1 MPLLLNGMLSNILI
15 AGGLFAV
22 VMLLRRWIKNP
33 AVIHLLLVL
42 ILVKLIMPAYWQ
54 PQIELFPAEA
64 VFVEDNSSTEQTDTL
79 TNHSDKQELLSVVES
94 SSLQQSRA
102 PLKNLSEHPA
112 ESDSTAQS
120 KLIDLQNKQAD
131 SSKHTADSRWMTGF
145 LSWNRLREISFLTAL
160 ILTWGTGSIVC
171 FLLSAIRI
179 LRFQQRLR
187 HTQPASHD
195 LIQQTSSLAARI
207 GLKSVPR
214 VELISAN
221 ISPLLWVFCIRARII
236 LPAKLLAQL
245 NQAERET
252 LLLHELAHYRRRDHW
267 VRLLELLATGVYW
280 WNPLLWWLRREI
292 RITEEA
298 CCDAWV
304 IQTLPDLRR
313 AYAEVLVKAMGFVS
327 QSQQITAAT
336 GMGSQHFLEQRLKSI
351 MCDSVRCRLSRP
363 LKTGIAVL
371 ALLLLPFAPIA
382 VHSQTETETE
392 SETAVAIDT
401 LPTVEEILN
410 GYHANLQN
418 LLPIEMTYRVL
429 SQENMNCITRDQFE
443 LEAIKRFP
451 NLDRSEITVDGKVPS
466 EDEFRFMDI
475 SLQLKQQQLERQL
488 TPEAIQERL
497 REKVVEQRYFWTDGS
512 SFHQRWPYWS
522 DSERQQNPKLDQ
534 GPVWPPE
541 NLNQH
546 YDSIKLISWS
556 KANQPPLRHWFGR
569 NKERSSLQA
578 SIGNQLKEIPS
589 LHTSAPLGLK
599 AYRWDEKLP
608 TYSLDDSMSK
618 DSDQYQI
625 VGRSQMNGQSVIL
638 VDSFSAYPQR
648 SQETRWRMRAWID
661 PSRGYLPLRI
671 EWGVVDPSNKLI
683 SGLSHH
689 LETLEIKQ
697 VANSYYPV
705 KIKYQEY
712 TLDYPT
718 QQKRSDKLKPEER
731 ARLAQL
737 PIPVIEGRCKT
748 WEVVSIKANQPIEP
762 ETLALQFPEGTVYEN
777 KIDGQKYVTGKIHP
791 LSPEPEPEPPE
802 FVNFLEQAP
811 PLQIQEWVD
820 GNTRNLADF
829 RGKVVVLLF
838 LGDVMHFDFEQI
850 PAENQQWLEML
861 KQTIKAFHTKYAEK
875 EVVFLELYPP
885 GTSKEKIRAFHQF
898 RGFETHAAIDQSAPT
913 GGVTNFQYHGG
924 ILDLSF
930 YLIDPDGRVIFCPR
944 FWDGELGE
952 MYIQNAADKLSISL
966 DSSEELSPEEGA
978 RVSLR
983 IMEYIISE
991 QIDKALAAKNSK

>member
-1 MPLLLNGMLSNILI
+1 MTLLLNGMLSNMLI
-15 AGGLFAV
+15 AAGLFAV

-33 AVIHLLLVL
+33 AVLHLLLVL
-42 ILVKLIMPAYWQ
+42 ILVKLITPAYWQ
-54 PQIELFPAEA
+54 PQIGLFPAES
-64 VFVEDNSSTEQTDTL
+64 VFVEDNSSAEQTDTL
-79 TNHSDKQELLSVVES
+79 TNHSDKQELLSFVES

-102 PLKNLSEHPA
+102 PLKNLSERQAASTSLTPA
-112 ESDSTAQS
+112 SS
-120 KLIDLQNKQAD
+120 IDLKNNQSNVSNDAAD
-131 SSKHTADSRWMTGF
+131 SHWIPGNI
-145 LSWNRLREISFLTAL
+145 SWNRLRETSFLTAL

-171 FLLSAIRI
+171 FLLAAIRI

-214 VELISAN
+214 VELTTAN
-221 ISPLLWVFCIRARII
+221 ISPLLWVFCSRARII

-252 LLLHELAHYRRRDHW
+252 LLLHELAHYRRGDHW
-267 VRLLELLATGVYW
+267 VRLLELLTTGVYW

-292 RITEEA
+292 RITEEV

-304 IQTLPDLRR
+304 IQTLPDKRR
-313 AYAEVLVKAMGFVS
+313 EYAEVLVKAMGFVS
-327 QSQQITAAT
+327 RSQQITAAT

-351 MCDSVRCRLSRP
+351 MCDSVRSRLSRP

-371 ALLLLPFAPIA
+371 ALVLLPFAPIA
-382 VHSQTETETE
+382 VHSQTETE
-392 SETAVAIDT
+392 SETAVAKDT

-443 LEAIKRFP
+443 LKAIKRFP

-475 SLQLKQQQLERQL
+475 SFQLKQQQLERQL

-512 SFHQRWPYWS
+512 SFHQRWPYWY

-556 KANQPPLRHWFGR
+556 KDNQPPLRHWFGR

-578 SIGNQLKEIPS
+578 SIGDQQKEMPA

-599 AYRWDEKLP
+599 AYQWDEKLP

-618 DSDQYQI
+618 NTDQYKI
-625 VGRSQMNGQSVIL
+625 AGRSQVNGQSVIL
-638 VDSFSAYPQR
+638 VDSFSAYPQH
-648 SQETRWRMRAWID
+648 SKESRWRMRAWID
-661 PSRGYLPLRI
+661 PSQGYLPLRI

-697 VANSYYPV
+697 VANSFYPV

-748 WEVVSIKANQPIEP
+748 WEVDSIKANQSIEP

-777 KIDGQKYVTGKIHP
+777 KIDGQKYVTGKTQP
-791 LSPEPEPEPPE
+791 LPPEPEPEPPK

-850 PAENQQWLEML
+850 PAENQQWLEMI

-885 GTSKEKIRAFHQF
+885 GTNKEKIRAFHQF

-930 YLIDPDGRVIFCPR
+930 YLIDSDGRVIFGPR

-952 MYIQNAADKLSISL
+952 MYFQNAADKLSISL
-966 DSSEELSPEEGA
+966 DSSEELSLEEGA

>member
-1 MPLLLNGMLSNILI
+1 MNPILNGMLSNVLI
-15 AGGLFAV
+15 AAGLFAV

-42 ILVKLIMPAYWQ
+42 ILVKLITPAYWQ
-54 PQIELFPAEA
+54 PQIELFPAES
-64 VFVEDNSSTEQTDTL
+64 VSVEVNSDKKQADTL
-79 TNHSDKQELLSVVES
+79 PQRSDMQEQSPAVETPSSKQ
-94 SSLQQSRA
+94 SLA
-102 PLKNLSEHPA
+102 PLKNLSGRPA
-112 ESDSTAQS
+112 ESTS
-120 KLIDLQNKQAD
+120 KAHSGSSDLKKKQPASSKYVAD
-131 SSKHTADSRWMTGF
+131 SHWIPGNF
-145 LSWNRLREISFLTAL
+145 SWNRLREISFLTAL
-160 ILTWGTGSIVC
+160 LFLWGMGSIVC
-171 FLLSAIRI
+171 FLLAAIRI
-179 LRFQQRLR
+179 IRFQKRLR
-187 HTQPASHD
+187 HTQPASAD
-195 LIQQTSSLAARI
+195 LIEQASSLAAQI
-207 GLKSVPR
+207 GLKSLPR

-221 ISPLLWVFCIRARII
+221 ISPLLWVFCSRARII
-236 LPAKLLAQL
+236 LPAKLLTQL
-245 NQAERET
+245 TQAERET
-252 LLLHELAHYRRRDHW
+252 LILHELAHYRRGDHW
-267 VRLLELLATGVYW
+267 VRLLELLSTGVYW

-292 RITEEA
+292 RITEET

-327 QSQQITAAT
+327 QAQPITAAT
-336 GMGSQHFLEQRLKSI
+336 GMGSQHFLEGRLKSI
-351 MCDSVRCRLSRP
+351 MCDSVRSRLSRP
-363 LKTGIAVL
+363 IKAGIAVL
-371 ALLLLPFAPIA
+371 TLVLLPFAPIA
-382 VHSQTETETE
+382 VHSQTETE
-392 SETAVAIDT
+392 SETAVAKDK

-443 LEAIKRFP
+443 LEAIKQAP
-451 NLDRSEITVDGKVPS
+451 NLDRSQFITADGKVIS
-466 EDEFRFMDI
+466 EDQFRFMDI
-475 SLQLKQQQLERQL
+475 SFQLKQQQLERQL

-497 REKVVEQRYFWTDGS
+497 REKIVEQRYFWTDGS

-541 NLNQH
+541 NLNLH

-578 SIGNQLKEIPS
+578 SIGNQLKEMPS
-589 LHTSAPLGLK
+589 LHTSAPLGLN
-599 AYRWDEKLP
+599 AYQWDEKLP

-618 DSDQYQI
+618 NPDQYKI
-625 VGRSQMNGQSVIL
+625 AGRSQVNGQSVIL
-638 VDSFSAYPQR
+638 VDSFSAYPRR
-648 SQETRWRMRAWID
+648 SKESRWRMRAWID

-689 LETLEIKQ
+689 LEILEIKQ

-712 TLDYPT
+712 TSDWLT
-718 QQKRSDKLKPEER
+718 QQKQAEKMQPEER

-737 PIPVIEGRCKT
+737 PIPVIEGRYKT
-748 WEVVSIKANQPIEP
+748 WEVVSITANQSIEP

-777 KIDGQKYVTGKIHP
+777 KIDGQKYVTGKTHP
-791 LSPEPEPEPPE
+791 LPSEPEPEPPK

-820 GNTRNLADF
+820 GKTRNLADF

-850 PAENQQWLEML
+850 PAENQQWLEMI

-898 RGFETHAAIDQSAPT
+898 RGFKTHAAIDQSAPT

-930 YLIDPDGRVIFCPR
+930 YLIDSDGRVIFGPR

-952 MYIQNAADKLSISL
+952 MYFQNAADKLSISL
-966 DSSEELSPEEGA
+966 DSSEDISPEEGA
-978 RVSLR
+978 RASLR

-991 QIDKALAAKNSK
+991 QIDKALAAKKSK

>member
-1 MPLLLNGMLSNILI
+1 MNPTLNGMLSNVLI
-15 AGGLFAV
+15 AAGLFAV

-64 VFVEDNSSTEQTDTL
+64 VFVEDNSDKKQADTL
-79 TNHSDKQELLSVVES
+79 TNHSDKQELSSVVES
-94 SSLQQSRA
+94 SSLKQSRA
-102 PLKNLSEHPA
+102 PLKNLSERQAASTSLTPA
-112 ESDSTAQS
+112 SS
-120 KLIDLQNKQAD
+120 IDLNNNQSNVSNDAAD
-131 SSKHTADSRWMTGF
+131 SHWMPGF
-145 LSWNRLREISFLTAL
+145 LSGNRLRETSFLTAL

-171 FLLSAIRI
+171 FLLAAIRI
-179 LRFQQRLR
+179 LRFQNLLR
-187 HTQPASHD
+187 HTQSASAD
-195 LIQQTSSLAARI
+195 LIEQASSLAARI

-214 VELISAN
+214 IELISAN
-221 ISPLLWVFCIRARII
+221 ISPLLWVFCSRARII

-252 LLLHELAHYRRRDHW
+252 LLLHELAHYRRGDHW
-267 VRLLELLATGVYW
+267 VRLLELLTTGVYW

-292 RITEEA
+292 RITEEV

-304 IQTLPDLRR
+304 IQTLPNQRR

-327 QSQQITAAT
+327 QAQPITAAT
-336 GMGSQHFLEQRLKSI
+336 GMGSHHFLEQRLKSI
-351 MCDSVRCRLSRP
+351 MCDSVRSRLSRP

-382 VHSQTETETE
+382 VHSQTETSVE
-392 SETAVAIDT
+392 VAQDT
-401 LPTVEEILN
+401 VPTVEEILD
-410 GYHANLQN
+410 GYHANIQQ
-418 LLPIEMTYRVL
+418 LLPIELTYRVL
-429 SQENMNCITRDQFE
+429 SQENMNCITRDQFV
-443 LEAIKRFP
+443 LKAIKRFP

-475 SLQLKQQQLERQL
+475 SYQLKQQQLERQL
-488 TPEAIQERL
+488 TSEAIQERL

-512 SFHQRWPYWS
+512 SFHQRWPYWP

-578 SIGNQLKEIPS
+578 SIGNQLKEMPS

-599 AYRWDEKLP
+599 AYQWDEKLP

-618 DSDQYQI
+618 NPDQYKI
-625 VGRSQMNGQSVIL
+625 VGRSQLNGQSVIL

-648 SQETRWRMRAWID
+648 SQESRWRMRAWID

-697 VANSYYPV
+697 VANSFYPV
-705 KIKYQEY
+705 RIKYQEY

-718 QQKRSDKLKPEER
+718 QQKRSDKLKPAER
-731 ARLAQL
+731 ARQAQL

-748 WEVVSIKANQPIEP
+748 WEVVRIKANQSIEP

-777 KIDGQKYVTGKIHP
+777 KLDGQKYVTGKTQP
-791 LSPEPEPEPPE
+791 LPSEPEPEAPK

-820 GNTRNLADF
+820 GKTRNLADF
-829 RGKVVVLLF
+829 RGKVVVLSF
-838 LGDVMHFDFEQI
+838 LSDVMHFDFEQI
-850 PAENQQWLEML
+850 PVENQQWLEMI
-861 KQTIKAFHTKYAEK
+861 KQTIKAFHTKYDEK

-913 GGVTNFQYHGG
+913 GGATNFQYHGG

-930 YLIDPDGRVIFCPR
+930 YLIDSDGRVIFGPR

-952 MYIQNAADKLSISL
+952 MYFQNAADKLSISL
-966 DSSEELSPEEGA
+966 DSSEELSLEEGA
-978 RVSLR
+978 SVSLR

-991 QIDKALAAKNSK
+991 QIDKALAAKKSK

>member
-1 MPLLLNGMLSNILI
+1 MNPMLNGMLSNV
-15 AGGLFAV
+15 LFAAILFSV
-22 VMLLRRWIKNP
+22 VMLIRRWIRNP
-33 AVIHLLLVL
+33 AVLHLLLVL
-42 ILVKLIMPAYWQ
+42 ILVKLITPAYWQ
-54 PQIELFPAEA
+54 PELELFQAEA
-64 VFVEDNSSTEQTDTL
+64 VSTVEAETKQTNALHTDSAAQSQATGRTRLSESQFQTPLRKQQQNQPESKTSTQTDETVL
-79 TNHSDKQELLSVVES
+79 KRSQAENSGQPADSHWISGSVVWN
-94 SSLQQSRA
+94 SL
-102 PLKNLSEHPA
+102 PELSLLH
-112 ESDSTAQS
+112 
-120 KLIDLQNKQAD
+120 LL
-131 SSKHTADSRWMTGF
+131 
-145 LSWNRLREISFLTAL
+145 LLV
-160 ILTWGTGSIVC
+160 WGAGSVLC
-171 FLLSAIRI
+171 FLLAFIRI
-179 LRFQQRLR
+179 LRFQKRLR
-187 HTQPASHD
+187 HTQPASAD
-195 LIQQTSSLAARI
+195 LIEQTTSLAARI

-221 ISPLLWVFCIRARII
+221 ISPLLWVFCSRARII

-327 QSQQITAAT
+327 RSQQITAAT

-351 MCDSVRCRLSRP
+351 MCDSVRSRLSRP

-401 LPTVEEILN
+401 LPTVEDILN

-443 LEAIKRFP
+443 LKAIKRFP
-451 NLDRSEITVDGKVPS
+451 NLGRSEITVDGKVPS

-475 SLQLKQQQLERQL
+475 SFQLKQQQLERQL

-618 DSDQYQI
+618 IPDQYNI
-625 VGRSQMNGQSVIL
+625 VGRSQVNGQSVIL

-648 SQETRWRMRAWID
+648 SQESRWRMRAWID

-689 LETLEIKQ
+689 LETLEIQQ
-697 VANSYYPV
+697 VANSFYPV
-705 KIKYQEY
+705 RIKYQEY

-731 ARLAQL
+731 AKLAQL

-777 KIDGQKYVTGKIHP
+777 KIDGQKYVTGKTHP
-791 LSPEPEPEPPE
+791 LPPEPEPEAPK

-820 GNTRNLADF
+820 GKTRNLADF

-885 GTSKEKIRAFHQF
+885 GTSKDKIRAFHQF
-898 RGFETHAAIDQSAPT
+898 RGFETHAAIDQSAQV
-913 GGVTNFQYHGG
+913 GGATNFQYHGG

-930 YLIDPDGRVIFCPR
+930 YLIDSDGRVIFGPH

-952 MYIQNAADKLSISL
+952 MYFQNAADKLSISL
-966 DSSEELSPEEGA
+966 DSSEELSLEEGA